1 MADLAARDRLQPSLL
16 DRLTDGEPGKRQE
29 SREKRVLSLK
39 QLREGVQRD
48 LTWLLN
54 TGNLEAFQDLDDHP
68 EAARSVI
75 NFGVRDLTG
84 VASTLTSP
92 QELEQ
97 MLTQAI
103 LTFEPR
109 ILKQSLRVRAVVDQE
124 EMSKR
129 ALAFEIIG
137 ELWADPTPMQLFL
150 KTDVDLDTGEVSIRD
165 EYGRGAK

>member
-16 DRLTDGEPGKRQE
+16 DRLTDDEPDKKQE

-54 TGNLEAFQDLDDHP
+54 TGNLEALQDLSAHP

-84 VASTLTSP
+84 VSAARTSP
-92 QELEQ
+92 LELER

-103 LTFEPR
+103 LAFEPR
-109 ILKQSLRVRAVVDQE
+109 ILKQSLKVRAVVDQE

-150 KTDVDLDTGEVSIRD
+150 RTDVDLDTGEVSIRD
-165 EYGRGAK
+165 EYGRGAR